1 MKEKEILQPTDNQ
14 VQPVLL
20 TGLFENNV
28 DAENAYQYLLKLGY
42 KTEEISLIMS
52 EDTRSKYFPDTVQS
66 QELATDAI
74 RETENGAAIGASI
87 GLTLGTILGVAMAVT
102 SNLVIPGMGF
112 LIAGPLIAGLAGAG
126 TGVVS
131 GGIIGAL
138 LGVGFGADRAELYQN
153 SINQGQIFL
162 GVHPLEKDI
171 IGIKESWRLIGGKE
185 IWM

>member
-112 LIAGPLIAGLAGAG
+112 LIAGPL
-126 TGVVS
+126 S
-131 GGIIGAL
+131 CRSCRCRYRS
-138 LGVGFGADRAELYQN
+138 GFGGYN
-153 SINQGQIFL
+153 
-162 GVHPLEKDI
+162 
-171 IGIKESWRLIGGKE
+171 WRLTWRWFWRRSRRTLSK
-185 IWM
+185 